1 MRSLHDKSKV
11 YRFIFIA
18 LLVFAL
24 VWGHGF
30 CFEVQACNYEELSV
44 SQTFTVKAKSG
55 LSVPQA
61 SFTYTLKAKDGLA
74 PLPEGSKDGVY
85 RFTLTGKA
93 SQQICIDFPKKGK
106 YEYILSLESYAYNAG
121 DSLEYV
127 YDQRTYEITVLA
139 WEYQGKVIGKTRQI
153 KGDDGYKYDSVAY
166 NHTYNGPPPAYF
178 RIWVGCCMPCDKSN
192 PSPPPAKPLGRVL
205 KFLETGFAKTGEI
218 LTSSWIIWLIGLLA
232 VLLVLLLIYKWWRE
246 HKDRRAAA
254 ESSSSAA
261 ETPPTDAETPPTDAE
276 TPSAAESSSSAAE
289 TPPTDAE
296 MPTAA
301 AEPTSVTAETPLTDE
316 AEKVPSEDD

>member
-178 RIWVGCCMPCDKSN
+178 HIWVGCCMPCDKSN
-192 PSPPPAKPLGRVL
+192 PSSPPAKPLGKVL

-218 LTSSWIIWLIGLLA
+218 LTSSWIIWLIGLLV
-232 VLLVLLLIYKWWRE
+232 VLLVFLLVYKWWRE
-246 HKDRRAAA
+246 RKDRRAVAETASVAETPPTESEASPESKTPPTESKMPTTADEQVSTAA
-254 ESSSSAA
+254 EPAAAA
-261 ETPPTDAETPPTDAE
+261 ETPP
-276 TPSAAESSSSAAE
+276 
-289 TPPTDAE
+289 
-296 MPTAA
+296 
-301 AEPTSVTAETPLTDE
+301 TDE

>member
-178 RIWVGCCMPCDKSN
+178 HIWVGCCMPCDKSN
-192 PSPPPAKPLGRVL
+192 PSSPPAKPLGKVL

-232 VLLVLLLIYKWWRE
+232 VLLVLLLVYKWWRE

-254 ESSSSAA
+254 EMASVAEMPPTAAESAAAA
-261 ETPPTDAETPPTDAE
+261 ETPPTESKMPTTADE
-276 TPSAAESSSSAAE
+276 QVSTAAEPAAAAE
-289 TPPTDAE
+289 TPP
-296 MPTAA
+296 
-301 AEPTSVTAETPLTDE
+301 TDE

>member
-261 ETPPTDAETPPTDAE
+261 ETPPTESKMPTTADEQVSTAAEPAAAATETPP
-276 TPSAAESSSSAAE
+276 
-289 TPPTDAE
+289 
-296 MPTAA
+296 
-301 AEPTSVTAETPLTDE
+301 TDE
-316 AEKVPSEDD
+316 AEKVPAEDD

>member
-153 KGDDGYKYDSVAY
+153 KGDDGYKYDSVVY

-192 PSPPPAKPLGRVL
+192 PSSPPAKPLGKVF

-218 LTSSWIIWLIGLLA
+218 LTSSWIIWLIGLLV
-232 VLLVLLLIYKWWRE
+232 VLLVFLLVYKWWRE
-246 HKDRRAAA
+246 RKDRRAVAETASVAETPPTESKMPTTADEQVSTAA
-254 ESSSSAA
+254 EPAAAA
-261 ETPPTDAETPPTDAE
+261 ETPP
-276 TPSAAESSSSAAE
+276 
-289 TPPTDAE
+289 
-296 MPTAA
+296 
-301 AEPTSVTAETPLTDE
+301 TDE

>member
-166 NHTYNGPPPAYF
+166 NL
-178 RIWVGCCMPCDKSN
+178 S
-192 PSPPPAKPLGRVL
+192 
-205 KFLETGFAKTGEI
+205 
-218 LTSSWIIWLIGLLA
+218 LIH
-232 VLLVLLLIYKWWRE
+232 I
-246 HKDRRAAA
+246 
-254 ESSSSAA
+254 
-261 ETPPTDAETPPTDAE
+261 
-276 TPSAAESSSSAAE
+276 
-289 TPPTDAE
+289 
-296 MPTAA
+296 
-301 AEPTSVTAETPLTDE
+301 
-316 AEKVPSEDD
+316 

>member
-178 RIWVGCCMPCDKSN
+178 HIWVGCCMPCDKSN
-192 PSPPPAKPLGRVL
+192 PSSPPAKPLGKVL

-254 ESSSSAA
+254 EMASVAEMPPTAAESAAAA
-261 ETPPTDAETPPTDAE
+261 ETPPTESKMPTTADE
-276 TPSAAESSSSAAE
+276 QVSTAAEPAAAAE
-289 TPPTDAE
+289 TPP
-296 MPTAA
+296 
-301 AEPTSVTAETPLTDE
+301 TDE

>member
-93 SQQICIDFPKKGK
+93 SRQICIDFPKKGK

-178 RIWVGCCMPCDKSN
+178 HIWVGCCMPCDKSN
-192 PSPPPAKPLGRVL
+192 PSSPPAKPLGKVL

-218 LTSSWIIWLIGLLA
+218 LTSSWIIWLIGLLV
-232 VLLVLLLIYKWWRE
+232 VLLVFLLVYKWWRE
-246 HKDRRAAA
+246 RKDRRAVAETASVAETPPTESEASPESKTPPTESKMPTTADEQVSTAA
-254 ESSSSAA
+254 EPAAAA
-261 ETPPTDAETPPTDAE
+261 ETPP
-276 TPSAAESSSSAAE
+276 
-289 TPPTDAE
+289 
-296 MPTAA
+296 
-301 AEPTSVTAETPLTDE
+301 TDE